1 MIRKIFAVVGGMIV
15 GNLIIFL
22 IESISHLLYPL
33 PENVTYENLE
43 AFSKYVQSLPIAAK
57 LIIIAAYAIAAFA
70 AGFVSTKIPK
80 DGKQYYAIICGA
92 ILLTAIIWN
101 FSMLPTPIWMW
112 TLGMVAPFLVLGG
125 YKAALNKN
133 KI

>member
-1 MIRKIFAVVGGMIV
+1 M
-15 GNLIIFL
+15 
-22 IESISHLLYPL
+22 
-33 PENVTYENLE
+33 E

-70 AGFVSTKIPK
+70 AGFVSKKNAK